1 LYSNMIK
8 HAKDTY
14 SSLPIQPKAN
24 PLNSVDGMPCW
35 AGKLTEPMPAHPLP
49 VPATV
54 EGDDELTPEKWLAE
68 RAVKRTPDAYAKRRI
83 IATGQIK
90 SGVLTKLVVDAAIAT
105 RAAECGLTSDHLRNG
120 VQKALHAQAL
130 EARHAEV
137 RAFADELA
145 AMDADLAALRAQVVE
160 PVAKM
165 TPKQLQEI
173 EDERIGED
181 FSTHPFAY

>member
-1 LYSNMIK
+1 MTIK

-35 AGKLTEPMPAHPLP
+35 AGKMTGPMPPHPLP
-49 VPATV
+49 VVV
-54 EGDDELTPEKWLAE
+54 EVNEADELTPEKWLAQQ
-68 RAVKRTPDAYAKRRI
+68 DANRRI
-83 IATGQIK
+83 IAAGQIK

-105 RAAECGLTSDHLRNG
+105 RAAECGLTADHLQNG
-120 VQKALHAQAL
+120 VQKALHAQAI

-137 RAFADELA
+137 HAFADELA

-160 PVAKM
+160 PVARL
-165 TPKQLQEI
+165 TPEQLQEI